1 MSSMM
6 KMYPCSYCEYS
17 TARKYNIDRHMC
29 SKHLDIYK
37 NQPDSYDIQK
47 EENISNNGGKYILST
62 DALFTCSKCSKT
74 FTTMRWMKQHEIKCK
89 GVIDS
94 HTCEYCKT
102 IFSNP
107 CNKYRHFKICKKKKE
122 IDQQALVPVNINQK
136 DMEGGNPL
144 CNSITNNIQTQNNN
158 QTNIQN
164 QQNNNVNIIV
174 FNPNDMQFLTD
185 HIDIEKITKM
195 IARDTRRPEE
205 RQEPRAI
212 ISTYGRDLL
221 GRPENKCIQKK
232 NLRANYAKVHM
243 GKNKWKSM
251 LDQDVYPKLA
261 CNIANTFQ
269 SFLHS
274 CTDDVKTNIR
284 LYVRERMIPFLDYM
298 AEQGY
303 CNDEERAHHI
313 MEQFNA
319 LVQEL
324 RLVTFDLTVE
334 NGD

>member
-1 MSSMM
+1 M
-6 KMYPCSYCEYS
+6 KIYQCSCCEYS
-17 TARKYNIDRHMC
+17 TDRKYNIDRHMFV
-29 SKHLDIYK
+29 KHIEAYK
-37 NQPDSYDIQK
+37 NQGTIQAIQK
-47 EENISNNGGKYILST
+47 EKNISENGGKYIPST
-62 DALFTCSKCSKT
+62 NSPFTCKKCCKT
-74 FTTMRWMKQHEIKCK
+74 FTTLRWMKHHDIKCK
-89 GVIDS
+89 GVVDS

-107 CNKYRHFKICKKKKE
+107 CNKYRHLKTCKKKKE
-122 IDQQALVPVNINQK
+122 VDQMALVPTNTAKSAGTVPGSENGCLVNN
-136 DMEGGNPL
+136 
-144 CNSITNNIQTQNNN
+144 ITNNFETQNNN
-158 QTNIQN
+158 NTNIQN

-303 CNDEERAHHI
+303 CNDEERAQHV

-334 NGD
+334 NGE